1 MDDCGPKFFSCLGRG
16 PRFNDEIF
24 FSVAVAFVLGL
35 YGDDGKIVK
44 NDLGGERFFFASEF
58 FFLGV
63 ERGRKVATYVRDV
76 LSGFDGWD
84 GKGVL
89 FFFALEF
96 FFLGVERGRKVATYV
111 RDVLSRFDGWD
122 GLYNKSLRLT
132 LTVM

>member
-1 MDDCGPKFFSCLGRG
+1 MDDCCPKFFSCLGRG
-16 PRFNDEIF
+16 PRFDDEIF

-44 NDLGGERFFFASEF
+44 NDLGGERLCFASDF
-58 FFLGV
+58 FFLAW
-63 ERGRKVATYVRDV
+63 RGEGRLRRTYVTYY
-76 LSGFDGWD
+76 LGSMGGM
-84 GKGVL
+84 GKG
-89 FFFALEF
+89 FFFFYALEF